1 MMKLPLKQEMVLF
14 INQFR
19 LVKKIDGIVPFLL
32 GHNKIPQIEKCSLK
46 KMLEKQV
53 SMEIERDLNHGKR
66 KLTWQVP

>member
-1 MMKLPLKQEMVLF
+1 MMRLHLKIRMVLF

-19 LVKKIDGIVPFLL
+19 LVRKIDGTVPFLL

-66 KLTWQVP
+66 KLTLQVP